1 MVANDE
7 QRSSAAP
14 GRAETAPRLEVRAL
28 SKTFAGVTVLD
39 DAHLQIAPGEVHAL
53 VGQNGSGKSTLVK
66 LISGVYRA
74 DPGGDVLVDGT
85 RIGTPV
91 HPGRLHSEGLAFV
104 HQDLGLIR
112 DLSVVENVRVGR
124 YAINPVTRRIRRGVD
139 ARAVRETFDFL
150 GVDLDP
156 DARVASLRPSERV
169 AVAVARALQER
180 TPGSGVIVFDES
192 SRSLPHEVLPDFHAM
207 IRLLAAQGTAV
218 LMVSHDLGEVLT
230 VADRVTAL
238 RNGRV
243 VETGVPTDQLDESA
257 LTRLVLGRDG
267 DLDDYVATMPS
278 KRRAGVVRLQGVR
291 GGYLDDVTVEV
302 RRGEVVGFTG
312 AVDSGLSDLAPILT
326 GASPG
331 AGELLVDGR
340 CLDLAR
346 THPAALVRAGV
357 AYIPSDRHSDGLAT
371 DLTVEENVTLP
382 HLKAKGRPLWSGVR
396 WRHAETDTVLED
408 FDVQPRAGHAAV
420 ATLSGGNQQKVLM
433 GKWLG
438 TSPTL
443 LVLDDP
449 TQAVDVG
456 ARGTV
461 LRTTRQ
467 AAVDGAAVVLCSGE
481 VDDLAAVCDRVL
493 VLNAGRVAHELSHP
507 FSSDDILAAVF
518 GATDGTTS

>member
-1 MVANDE
+1 M
-7 QRSSAAP
+7 
-14 GRAETAPRLEVRAL
+14 TAPRLEVREL
-28 SKTFAGVTVLD
+28 SKTFAGVTVLEN
-39 DAHLQIAPGEVHAL
+39 AHLEIAPGEVHAL

-74 DPGGDVLVDGT
+74 DPGGEVFVDGT

-91 HPGRLHSEGLAFV
+91 NPGRLHAEGMAFV

-112 DLSVVENVRVGR
+112 DLSVVDNVRVGR
-124 YAINPVTRRIRRGVD
+124 YAINPVTRGIRRRAD

-150 GVDLDP
+150 GVDIDP

-180 TPGSGVIVFDES
+180 SPGSGVIVFDES

-218 LMVSHDLGEVLT
+218 LIVSHDLREVLQI
-230 VADRVTAL
+230 ADRVTAL

-243 VETGVPTDQLDESA
+243 VETGIPTAQLDEAA

-267 DLDDYVATMPS
+267 DLDDYVAAMPS
-278 KRRAGVVRLQGVR
+278 VRRDGVAVLRGVR
-291 GGYLDDVTVEV
+291 GGRLDDVTAEV

-312 AVDSGLSDLAPILT
+312 AIDSGLSALAPILT
-326 GASPG
+326 GAAPG
-331 AGELLVDGR
+331 GGELVIDGR
-340 CLDLAR
+340 RIDLSR
-346 THPAALVRAGV
+346 CGPAALVKAGV
-357 AYIPSDRHSDGLAT
+357 AYIPQDRHEDGLAT

-382 HLKAKGRPLWSGVR
+382 HLKTKGSPFWSGVR
-396 WRHAETDTVLED
+396 WRRAATAAVLDD
-408 FDVQPRAGHAAV
+408 FDVRPRDAGAVV

-433 GKWLG
+433 GKWLR
-438 TSPTL
+438 TAPIL

-456 ARGTV
+456 ARATV

-481 VDDLAAVCDRVL
+481 VEDLAAVCDRVMIL
-493 VLNAGRVAHELSHP
+493 DAGRVASELIRP

-518 GATDGTTS
+518 GATDGKAS